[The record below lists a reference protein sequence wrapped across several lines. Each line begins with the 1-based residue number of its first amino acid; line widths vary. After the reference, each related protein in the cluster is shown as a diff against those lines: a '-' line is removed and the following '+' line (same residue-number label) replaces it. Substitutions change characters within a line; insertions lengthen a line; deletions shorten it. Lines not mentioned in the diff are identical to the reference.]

1 MKIKVKTLNEL
12 TKDELSLRAS
22 ALSAMIQ
29 IGIEQSWRINK
40 LEFIDDQWMRL
51 SEELQGRE

>member
-1 MKIKVKTLNEL
+1 MQVKKLNEL

-29 IGIEQSWRINK
+29 IGIEQSWRNSK
-40 LEFIDDQWMRL
+40 LEFIDDQWVRL
-51 SEELQGRE
+51 SEELQRRE